1 MLYIQSIF
9 WSIPA
14 LFLAIPLTVIAVI
27 PQVPATGAYGVCW
40 AVPFLWCIVWGIITI
55 KWCKRDMVRER
66 LEWQAGVDGE
76 KARNRNDMSS
86 IQESSTA

>member
-14 LFLAIPLTVIAVI
+14 LIIAIILTVIAVI
-27 PQVPATGAYGVCW
+27 PPVPATGAYGVCW
-40 AVPFLWCIVWGIITI
+40 AVPFLWAALWAFITI

-66 LEWQAGVDGE
+66 LEWEADVGSVKVYPQSAQTSE
-76 KARNRNDMSS
+76 
-86 IQESSTA
+86 TA